1 MAISVDTFKTFLKT
15 HLFSRAFHYK
25 LGLLNTYT
33 QLCNSILFL
42 VRFFDIIHNT
52 HDVILIYHL
61 VIFIL
66 GIVVMRS

>member
-15 HLFSRAFHYK
+15 HLFSRAFHSK

-42 VRFFDIIHNT
+42 VRVLILYT
-52 HDVILIYHL
+52 TYDVILIYHL

>member
-15 HLFSRAFHYK
+15 HLFSSAFHSK

-52 HDVILIYHL
+52 
-61 VIFIL
+61 
-66 GIVVMRS
+66 

>member
-15 HLFSRAFHYK
+15 HLFSRAFHSE

-42 VRFFDIIHNT
+42 VRFLILYTT

-61 VIFIL
+61 VTFIL
-66 GIVVMRS
+66 GIVVMRN

>member
-15 HLFSRAFHYK
+15 HLSRAFHSK

-42 VRFFDIIHNT
+42 VRVLILYTT

-66 GIVVMRS
+66 DIVVMRS

>member
-15 HLFSRAFHYK
+15 DLFSRAFHSK

-42 VRFFDIIHNT
+42 VRFLILYTT

-61 VIFIL
+61 VTFIL
-66 GIVVMRS
+66 GIVVMRN